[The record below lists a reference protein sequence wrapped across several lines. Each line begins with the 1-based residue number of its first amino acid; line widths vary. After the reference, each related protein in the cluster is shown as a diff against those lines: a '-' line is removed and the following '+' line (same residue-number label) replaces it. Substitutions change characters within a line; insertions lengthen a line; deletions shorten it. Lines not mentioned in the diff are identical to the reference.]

1 MNKKLIESTKPPEA
15 AGMGKQMTVQVIED
29 VLVLN
34 LYQDKQLQYRYAI
47 NKEGTQY
54 ASLRDHKWGRKALQT
69 IASGSAYYCTISDV
83 EEYKI
88 QNVSQKKLLLD
99 FCSSKTVFQAYRLIE
114 HYEYQVRSEKRE
126 RETERKGERIN
137 KIIDSLQYVPEGIE
151 SWAVMEVFTE
161 RYMFFNREKN
171 VYQCTACGKTHHFK
185 RKIRHNEI
193 VRCTRTDTD
202 VMVKKRKGT
211 LYQSRSEQVAIINK
225 IPGKDMMATQLWEI
239 RCTWKECR
247 QTVECALEPNI
258 VMIKEP
264 DKVTKTYF
272 LQSNHFGFGAYYWD
286 TNAYPKQQFIYK
298 HLYAPNIVQEV
309 RGTPFEPVGYILQEL
324 HKKQWDLNYSIVIDR
339 YKSIGKLEY
348 LIKAGLKSITKDVIS
363 MMNYYD
369 RPFGEYVMHTHK
381 YVMSANTIDRFL
393 DISMQRVARLKKY
406 SGGPIFLEWLQW
418 EEKNGKKVKD
428 GVIAFFQDN
437 GIKTDDYDFIA
448 DRMSPEQ
455 FANYLKKQSSMTNG
469 EKSPLGILND
479 WEDYLEMS
487 EELEYDVNDEIVYK
501 PRDLELRHNQ
511 RVMQLIE
518 KKDEIEVK
526 KIKEK
531 FPDAE
536 PFLKQCKSKYE
547 YSSGIYRVIVPDT
560 IMEIRK
566 DGNYL
571 KHCVASSERYYDRIN
586 RHESFI
592 AFVRKTEEPD
602 TPFYTLE
609 IEPGGNIRQQR
620 TFYNRQT
627 GLEEIKGFLKEYQRH
642 LKRHLTK
649 EDRQMAQTSTR
660 LHLSNL
666 KMLKASKVD
675 RDNELAE
682 ILETDYMAV

>member
-15 AGMGKQMTVQVIED
+15 AGMGKKMTVQVIED

-34 LYQDKQLQYRYAI
+34 LYQDMQLQYRYAI

-54 ASLRDHKWGRKALQT
+54 ASLRDHKWGRKSLST
-69 IASGSAYYCTISDV
+69 IASGDPYYRTTSYV
-83 EEYKI
+83 EKYKI
-88 QNVSQKKLLLD
+88 QAESQKQLLLD
-99 FCSSKTVFQAYRLIE
+99 FYNCRTVGAAYILIDN
-114 HYEYQVRSEKRE
+114 YEFEIRREKQE
-126 RETERKGERIN
+126 RAEDRKKERIN
-137 KIIDSLQYVPEGIE
+137 KMIEPLLYVPKGIE
-151 SWAVMEVFTE
+151 SWAAREVFTE
-161 RYMFFNREKN
+161 RYMFFDRKKN
-171 VYQCTACGKTHHFK
+171 VYQCTACGKLHHFK

-193 VRCTRTDTD
+193 VRCIRTDTD
-202 VMVKKRKGT
+202 VMVKKRKDT
-211 LYQSRSEQVAIINK
+211 LYQKRSEQVAVINK
-225 IPGKDMMATQLWEI
+225 IAGKDAIATQLWEME
-239 RCTWKECR
+239 CTWEECR
-247 QTVECALEPNI
+247 QTVECALKPNI
-258 VMIKEP
+258 VMMKEP
-264 DKVTKTYF
+264 DQRTKTYF
-272 LQSNHFGFGAYYWD
+272 LQSSYFGDIYYWD
-286 TNAYPKQQFIYK
+286 TNVYPKQRFIYR
-298 HLYAPNIVQEV
+298 HLYTPDIVQEV
-309 RGTPFEPVGYILQEL
+309 KGTLFEPVGYILQAL
-324 HKKQWDLNYSIVIDR
+324 YKKQWDLNYSIVVDR
-339 YKSIGKLEY
+339 YKSIGKIEY
-348 LIKAGLKSITKDVIS
+348 LIKAGLKSITEDVIS

-369 RPFGEYVMHTHK
+369 RPFGAYVMHTHK

-393 DISMQRVARLKKY
+393 DISMQRVGRLKKY

-418 EEKNGKKVKD
+418 EEKTGKKVKD
-428 GVIAFFQDN
+428 SVIAFFQDAS
-437 GIKTDDYDFIA
+437 IYTKDYKFIM

-455 FANYLKKQSSMTNG
+455 FANYLQKQSGMTNG
-469 EKSPLGILND
+469 DETPGEILID
-479 WEDYLEMS
+479 WEDYLKMS
-487 EELEYDVNDEIVYK
+487 AELEYDVNDEIVYK

-511 RVMQLIE
+511 RVMETIE
-518 KKDEIEVK
+518 KKNETAVK

-531 FPDAE
+531 FPNAE
-536 PFLKQCKSKYE
+536 PFLKNCKSKYE
-547 YSSGIYRVIVPDT
+547 YSSGTYRVIVPDT

-602 TPFYTLE
+602 KPFYTLE

-627 GLEEIKGFLKEYQRH
+627 GLEEIKGFLKEYQKH

-649 EDRQMAQTSTR
+649 EDRQMAKMSTR